1 MRAESNLFELCFASK
16 ESWYEVSYLTIDNF
30 TMKWEFFRYPLLA
43 KVHKSVGFGSA
54 ERCNDDDKRTVKL
67 RLKDDGWWMR
77 DPSSL
82 RSVGMTSLGEIH
94 HTPQNSS
101 TSPSVLQY
109 LALST
114 RVLDPKY
121 CGTCTKVLIVTTFL
135 WQRLSIQFGSALA
148 TLCQSQP
155 IYELSPYRE
164 HPKSTN
170 FIEIPKP

>member
-1 MRAESNLFELCFASK
+1 MFLFSENHLC
-16 ESWYEVSYLTIDNF
+16 ENILVHLPC
-30 TMKWEFFRYPLLA
+30 FFLLA

-82 RSVGMTSLGEIH
+82 RSVGDTFRWNPPH
-94 HTPQNSS
+94 PQNSS
-101 TSPSVLQY
+101 TLPSVLQY

-114 RVLDPKY
+114 RILGPKY

-164 HPKSTN
+164 HPKIAD

>member
-1 MRAESNLFELCFASK
+1 MFLFSENHLC
-16 ESWYEVSYLTIDNF
+16 ENILVHLPC
-30 TMKWEFFRYPLLA
+30 FFLLA

-54 ERCNDDDKRTVKL
+54 ERCNDDDDDKRTAKL
-67 RLKDDGWWMR
+67 RLMDDGWWMR

-114 RVLDPKY
+114 RVLGPKY
-121 CGTCTKVLIVTTFL
+121 CGTCTKVLIVTWFFWFIKEVNVNVIVIVAVRSTAN
-135 WQRLSIQFGSALA
+135 IK
-148 TLCQSQP
+148 LCFKMACS
-155 IYELSPYRE
+155 LGDD
-164 HPKSTN
+164 
-170 FIEIPKP
+170 